1 MNHDFNWI
9 RSIILSCNNEFQL
22 DAGRVLIDL
31 FEAKHNSKED
41 AEVVREFVGD
51 LLLALEERK
60 VFLSVNA

>member
-31 FEAKHNSKED
+31 FEAKHSKEN
-41 AEVVREFVGD
+41 AEALRESVGD